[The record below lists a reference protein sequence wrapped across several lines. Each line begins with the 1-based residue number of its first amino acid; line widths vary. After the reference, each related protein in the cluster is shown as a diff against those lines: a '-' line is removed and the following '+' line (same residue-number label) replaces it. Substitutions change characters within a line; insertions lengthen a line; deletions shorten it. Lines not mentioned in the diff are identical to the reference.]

1 MIPNNFKLGSEKNMV
16 KDAVGAVLKA
26 ITSDKDYLCQ
36 LDAKIGD
43 GDHGLNM
50 ARGAMAAEEALE
62 ELDDAANVKEVLQA
76 VGDAVVMNVGGTAG
90 PLYGAGIL
98 AAAEVVDA
106 DSKLD
111 AGTLEKV
118 FSAIVSAIQ
127 RRGRAVKGDKTMLD
141 VLIPIRDS
149 FKAENTVGKNFQQ
162 ILTEARDAAR
172 DGVEFTKTIPAR
184 KGRASYFGDK
194 SIGYEDPGAMSS
206 LIMFRTLCAYWKEN
220 TK

>member
-1 MIPNNFKLGSEKNMV
+1 MI
-16 KDAVGAVLKA
+16 KDAVDAVIKA
-26 ITSDKDYLCQ
+26 ILSEKDYLSQ

-50 ARGAMAAEEALE
+50 ARGAMAVEEAIE
-62 ELDDAANVKEVLQA
+62 ELDDTASVKEILQA

-98 AAAEVVDA
+98 AAAEVVDE
-106 DSKLD
+106 DSELD
-111 AGTLEKV
+111 AENLEKV
-118 FSAIVSAIQ
+118 FGAVVSAIQ
-127 RRGRAVKGDKTMLD
+127 RRGRAFKGDKTMLD
-141 VLIPIRDS
+141 VFIPISETFR
-149 FKAENTVGKNFQQ
+149 AENTAGKNLEQ

-194 SIGYEDPGAMSS
+194 SIGCEDPGAMSS
-206 LIMFRTLCAYWKEN
+206 FIIFRTLCSYWKESL
-220 TK
+220 

>member
-1 MIPNNFKLGSEKNMV
+1 MDKE
-16 KDAVGAVLKA
+16 AVSAVIKA
-26 ITSDKDYLCQ
+26 ILSEKDYLSQ

-62 ELDDAANVKEVLQA
+62 ELDDTASVKEILQA
-76 VGDAVVMNVGGTAG
+76 VGDAVIMNVGGTAG

-98 AAAEVVDA
+98 EAAKVVDE

-111 AGTLEKV
+111 AETLEKV
-118 FSAIVSAIQ
+118 FGAMVEAIQ
-127 RRGRAVKGDKTMLD
+127 RRGRALKGDKTMLD
-141 VLIPIRDS
+141 VLIPIHETFS
-149 FKAENTVGKNFQQ
+149 AENTAGKNLEQ

-194 SIGYEDPGAMSS
+194 SIGCEDPGAMSS
-206 LIMFRTLCAYWKEN
+206 FIIFRTLCSYWKDSL
-220 TK
+220 